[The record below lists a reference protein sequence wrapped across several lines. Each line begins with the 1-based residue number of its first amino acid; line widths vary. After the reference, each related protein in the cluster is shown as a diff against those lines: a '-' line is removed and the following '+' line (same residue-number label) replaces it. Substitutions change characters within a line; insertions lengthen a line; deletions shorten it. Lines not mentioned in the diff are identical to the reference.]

1 MEFIKKL
8 LILLIFV
15 LFCYILLRLLQ
26 KRTKLL
32 VESTKEGFTEGLNE
46 EYIDPQVKKI
56 IAGNKVENSIINMVP
71 AYGSQP
77 IKNFFVKSS
86 LDSAYNGS
94 NVSLDMVNYI
104 LSRGYRFLDFEVY
117 LEPLST
123 EPVGTSSIAVVG
135 YSQFG
140 NYPRMSENNI
150 KFSDVIRI
158 IRQGA
163 FTSTS
168 PNPTDPVFLQI
179 RPMYHMINP
188 SDDAAIIA
196 AKKGKNT
203 QLNTQIETALEELAS
218 GSNILAGVI
227 TPNST
232 LSSLSGKVVV
242 IMDTTTTTGQKS
254 KKLLSMISIDPK
266 SKNMTINN
274 TGIVTAEPITQKETP
289 GPNKEPNPLIEVLP
303 FDDKGAILTDN
314 PNVNTV
320 LIQFTPNFS
329 PVMAWYYNSSS
340 DILATYEK
348 LFVNNGNSA
357 FIELSS
363 LVSNAAKNMTLNS
376 GIVGPS

>member
-8 LILLIFV
+8 LILLVFV

-32 VESTKEGFTEGLNE
+32 VESTKEGFREGLNE
-46 EYIDPQVKKI
+46 EYTDPQIRKI
-56 IAGNKVENSIINMVP
+56 IAGNKVPNSIINMIP

-94 NVSLDMVNYI
+94 TVSLEMVNYI
-104 LSRGYRFLDFEVY
+104 LSRGYRLLDFEVY

-123 EPVGTSSIAVVG
+123 APVGTSPIAVVG
-135 YSQFG
+135 YSQFA
-140 NYPRMSENNI
+140 NSPRMSENNI

-158 IRQGA
+158 IREGA

-168 PNPTDPVFLQI
+168 PNPTDPLFLQI
-179 RPMYHMINP
+179 RPMYHTINP
-188 SDDAAIIA
+188 SDEAAIIA

-203 QLNTQIETALEELAS
+203 QLNTQIETALDELANR
-218 GSNILAGVI
+218 SNMLAGAI
-227 TPNST
+227 TPNSP
-232 LSSLSGKVVV
+232 LSSMSGKIVV
-242 IMDTTTTTGQKS
+242 IMDTTITTGQKS

-266 SKNMTINN
+266 SKKMMTNN
-274 TGIVTAEPITQKETP
+274 TGIVSGEPITQKETP
-289 GPNKEPNPLIEVLP
+289 APSKEPKPLIEVLP

-340 DILATYEK
+340 DLLASYEK

-357 FIELSS
+357 FIKLPS
-363 LVSNAAKNMTLNS
+363 LVSDATKNMTLNT
-376 GIVGPS
+376 GIVGP

>member
-8 LILLIFV
+8 LILLVFV

-46 EYIDPQVKKI
+46 EYTDPQMKKI
-56 IAGNKVENSIINMVP
+56 IAGNKVPNSIINMIP

-94 NVSLDMVNYI
+94 TVSIEMVNYI
-104 LSRGYRFLDFEVY
+104 LSRGYRLLDFEVY

-123 EPVGTSSIAVVG
+123 APVGTSPIAVVG
-135 YSQFG
+135 YSQFA
-140 NYPRMSENNI
+140 NSPRMSENNI

-158 IRQGA
+158 IREGA

-168 PNPTDPVFLQI
+168 PNPTDPFFLQI
-179 RPMYHMINP
+179 RPMYHMINS
-188 SDDAAIIA
+188 SDDVTIIA

-218 GSNILAGVI
+218 GSNMLAGVI

-232 LSSLSGKVVV
+232 LSSISGKVVV

-274 TGIVTAEPITQKETP
+274 TGIVTAEPIAQKETP
-289 GPNKEPNPLIEVLP
+289 ARSKDPKPIIEVLP
-303 FDDKGAILTDN
+303 FDDKGTILTDN

-340 DILATYEK
+340 DLLANYEK

-357 FIELSS
+357 FIELPS
-363 LVSNAAKNMTLNS
+363 LVSNAEKNMTLNT
-376 GIVGPS
+376 GIVAP

>member
-8 LILLIFV
+8 LILLVFV

-32 VESTKEGFTEGLNE
+32 VESTKEGFREGLNE
-46 EYIDPQVKKI
+46 EYTDPQIRKI
-56 IAGNKVENSIINMVP
+56 IAGNKVPNSIINMIP

-94 NVSLDMVNYI
+94 TVSLEMVNYI
-104 LSRGYRFLDFEVY
+104 LSRGYRMLDFEVY

-123 EPVGTSSIAVVG
+123 APVGTSPIAVVG
-135 YSQFG
+135 YSQFA
-140 NYPRMSENNI
+140 NSPRMSENNI

-158 IRQGA
+158 IREGA

-168 PNPTDPVFLQI
+168 PNPTDPLFLQI
-179 RPMYHMINP
+179 RPMYHTINP
-188 SDDAAIIA
+188 SDEAAIIA

-203 QLNTQIETALEELAS
+203 QLNTQIETALDELAS
-218 GSNILAGVI
+218 RSNMLAGAI
-227 TPNST
+227 TPNSS
-232 LSSLSGKVVV
+232 LSSMSGKIVV
-242 IMDTTTTTGQKS
+242 IMDTTITTGQKS

-266 SKNMTINN
+266 SKKMMTNN
-274 TGIVTAEPITQKETP
+274 TGIVSGEPITQNETP
-289 GPNKEPNPLIEVLP
+289 APSKEPKPLIEVLP

-340 DILATYEK
+340 GLLASYEK

-357 FIELSS
+357 FIKLPS
-363 LVSNAAKNMTLNS
+363 LVSDATKNMTLNT
-376 GIVGPS
+376 GIVGP

>member
-8 LILLIFV
+8 LILLVFV

-32 VESTKEGFTEGLNE
+32 VESTKEGFREGLNE
-46 EYIDPQVKKI
+46 EYTDPQIRKI
-56 IAGNKVENSIINMVP
+56 IAGNKVPNSIINMIP

-94 NVSLDMVNYI
+94 TVSLEMVNYI
-104 LSRGYRFLDFEVY
+104 LSRGYRMLDFEVY

-123 EPVGTSSIAVVG
+123 APVGTSPIAVVG
-135 YSQFG
+135 YSQFA
-140 NYPRMSENNI
+140 NSPRMSENNI

-158 IRQGA
+158 IREGA

-168 PNPTDPVFLQI
+168 PNPTDPLFLQI

-203 QLNTQIETALEELAS
+203 QLNTQIETALDELAS
-218 GSNILAGVI
+218 GSNMLAGAI

-232 LSSLSGKVVV
+232 LSSLSGKIVV
-242 IMDTTTTTGQKS
+242 IMDTTITTGQKS

-266 SKNMTINN
+266 SKKMMTNN
-274 TGIVTAEPITQKETP
+274 TGIVSGEPITQKETP
-289 GPNKEPNPLIEVLP
+289 APSKEPKPLIEVLP

-340 DILATYEK
+340 DLLASYEK

-357 FIELSS
+357 FIKLPS
-363 LVSNAAKNMTLNS
+363 LVSDATKNMTLNT
-376 GIVGPS
+376 GIVGP